1 MNLLYITFLIFH
13 KMDAFVLETR
23 HMMNNTCIA
32 MLYFIY
38 SHLVRSLLLVL
49 YYATLILIR
58 LNFPT
63 SQQIDRVLFGGPLP
77 LNSSNGV
84 STHRSSLAWLLP

>member
-38 SHLVRSLLLVL
+38 SHLLRSLLLVL
-49 YYATLILIR
+49 YYATLADRQGIIWWSIAVEFFKR
-58 LNFPT
+58 YIHT
-63 SQQIDRVLFGGPLP
+63 S
-77 LNSSNGV
+77 
-84 STHRSSLAWLLP
+84 